1 MNRGGRVYGGGG
13 APVTLR
19 KPRKSCGFSAIHS
32 VPPMAHPTSTS
43 PSALAPAPFAL
54 EVECE
59 FAAAHAIV
67 LMGERERLHGHNW
80 RVVVSVAGE
89 RLDGEELLCDF
100 HAVERMLAAIV
111 APFRDGNLNETAP
124 FDRVNPT
131 AEALARHI
139 ADRLSAELSRNIP
152 AVHLEWVRVTEA
164 PRCTAIVRLPA
175 PVRPA
180 SARPQP

>member
-1 MNRGGRVYGGGG
+1 MLSDPASPVGT
-13 APVTLR
+13 APY
-19 KPRKSCGFSAIHS
+19 
-32 VPPMAHPTSTS
+32 
-43 PSALAPAPFAL
+43 AL

-80 RVVVSVAGE
+80 RVAVSVAGD

-100 HAVERMLAAIV
+100 HAVERMLDGIV

-131 AEALARHI
+131 AEAVARHV
-139 ADRLSAELSRNIP
+139 AAELSSRLCRNIP
-152 AVHLEWVRVTEA
+152 SVHLEWVRVTEA
-164 PRCTAIVRLPA
+164 PRCTAVVRLPA
-175 PVRPA
+175 PSRSTP
-180 SARPQP
+180 

>member
-1 MNRGGRVYGGGG
+1 VYGVNRRPRVRVFRDTLDLPMSEPPSSTAPRAPVSTAAGGG
-13 APVTLR
+13 A
-19 KPRKSCGFSAIHS
+19 SA
-32 VPPMAHPTSTS
+32 PG
-43 PSALAPAPFAL
+43 ALASYAL

-67 LMGERERLHGHNW
+67 LAGARERLHGHNW

-100 HAVERMLAAIV
+100 HLVERLLGEIV

-124 FDRVNPT
+124 FDRINPT

-139 ADRLSAELSRNIP
+139 AHALASALAAHVPS
-152 AVHLEWVRVTEA
+152 VHLEWVRVTEA
-164 PRCTAIVRLPA
+164 PRCTAIVRL
-175 PVRPA
+175 
-180 SARPQP
+180 AR

>member
-1 MNRGGRVYGGGG
+1 MLSDPACPVGT
-13 APVTLR
+13 APY
-19 KPRKSCGFSAIHS
+19 
-32 VPPMAHPTSTS
+32 
-43 PSALAPAPFAL
+43 AL

-100 HAVERMLAAIV
+100 HAVERMLSAIV

-131 AEALARHI
+131 AEAVARHI
-139 ADRLSAELSRNIP
+139 ARELSAALAAASPSAQFI
-152 AVHLEWVRVTEA
+152 HLEWVRVTEA
-164 PRCTAIVRLPA
+164 PRCTAVVRLP
-175 PVRPA
+175 RPA
-180 SARPQP
+180 

>member
-1 MNRGGRVYGGGG
+1 MSEPTSSTSPRAPVSTAAGGG
-13 APVTLR
+13 APASR
-19 KPRKSCGFSAIHS
+19 
-32 VPPMAHPTSTS
+32 
-43 PSALAPAPFAL
+43 ALAPYALAPYAL

-67 LMGERERLHGHNW
+67 LAGARERLHGHNW

-100 HAVERMLAAIV
+100 HLVERLLGEIV

-124 FDRVNPT
+124 FDRINPT

-139 ADRLSAELSRNIP
+139 AHALASALAAHVSS
-152 AVHLEWVRVTEA
+152 VHLEWVRVTEA
-164 PRCTAIVRLPA
+164 PRCTAIVRL
-175 PVRPA
+175 
-180 SARPQP
+180 AR